1 MICRVAIGKV
11 VGVNGIHIARQVLHG
26 NVIFP
31 EEGTLACMQEHLQG
45 TKWPMHLTIVGAWL
59 HLTHVVEAFRLSR
72 AGQITCRQLKRKY
85 FTEYTGSYG
94 VNLPMAQSR
103 Q

>member
-11 VGVNGIHIARQVLHG
+11 VGVNGVRIARQVLH
-26 NVIFP
+26 VIFP
-31 EEGTLACMQEHLQG
+31 EEGTLACMQEHLQC
-45 TKWPMHLTIVGAWL
+45 TQWPMHLTIVGAWL

-72 AGQITCRQLKRKY
+72 AGQIPCRQLKRKY
-85 FTEYTGSYG
+85 FSEYYTGKHG